1 MDRKLVHWI
10 AIAGIACLM
19 ILDHLPERAPEMLLA
34 SLSGESIAVSSDWES
49 LPIMYE

>member
-10 AIAGIACLM
+10 AMAGTACLM
-19 ILDHLPERAPEMLLA
+19 ILDHLPERAPEMLWA
-34 SLSGESIAVSSDWES
+34 SLSGEAAVATTDWDS